1 MNLQLEQSYVAEFS
15 EAYAFPKQEKLL
27 LTFIEQRYSLL
38 NEEFKEFLK
47 AIKENDTVELLDSL
61 CDMKYIVLGTFHL
74 LNQDAKTID
83 CIMPIEHVIEL
94 SKTKH
99 SLNYYLM
106 LQCRILSWIEN
117 KAIELGFEKVFKEA
131 FKRVHESN
139 MSKFCA
145 NLDTVHRTISQ
156 PQYKDI
162 NTMNYVQRGDKYYV
176 TIGKNNLDLA
186 EGKLIKS
193 IDYKKVDLSDLI

>member
-1 MNLQLEQSYVAEFS
+1 MDLQLEQSYVAEFS
-15 EAYAFPKQEKLL
+15 EAYAFQKQKKLL
-27 LTFIEQRYSLL
+27 LAFIEQRYSLL

-74 LNQDAKTID
+74 LNAESYYFHSYDTIENLVLRSKEKT
-83 CIMPIEHVIEL
+83 
-94 SKTKH
+94 
-99 SLNYYLM
+99 SLNYYLTI
-106 LQCRILSWIEN
+106 QARILNWIRN

-162 NTMNYVQRGDKYYV
+162 NTMNYVQRGNKYYV

-193 IDYKKVDLSDLI
+193 IDYKKVYLSDLI

>member
-1 MNLQLEQSYVAEFS
+1 MDLQLEQSYVAEFS
-15 EAYAFPKQEKLL
+15 EAYAFQKQKNLL
-27 LTFIEQRYSLL
+27 LAFIEQRYSLL

-74 LNQDAKTID
+74 LNAESYYFHSYDTIENLVLRSKEKT
-83 CIMPIEHVIEL
+83 
-94 SKTKH
+94 
-99 SLNYYLM
+99 SLNYYLTI
-106 LQCRILSWIEN
+106 QARILNWIRN

-162 NTMNYVQRGDKYYV
+162 NTMNYVQRGNKYYV

-193 IDYKKVDLSDLI
+193 IDYKKVYLSDLI

>member
-1 MNLQLEQSYVAEFS
+1 MDLQLEQSYVAEFS
-15 EAYAFPKQEKLL
+15 EAYAFQKQKNLL
-27 LTFIEQRYSLL
+27 LAFIEQRYSLL

-47 AIKENDTVELLDSL
+47 AIKENDRVELLDSL

-74 LNQDAKTID
+74 LNAESYYFHSYDTIENLVLRSKEKT
-83 CIMPIEHVIEL
+83 
-94 SKTKH
+94 
-99 SLNYYLM
+99 SLNHYLTI
-106 LQCRILSWIEN
+106 QARILNWIRN

-162 NTMNYVQRGDKYYV
+162 NTMNYVQRGNKYYV

-193 IDYKKVDLSDLI
+193 IDYKKVYLSDLI